1 MTEVK
6 AAAGADVPGDLGAEM
21 LGFVQELKA
30 FRSEIQNR
38 LEAQE
43 ERMTML
49 DRKTISR
56 ARAPLSAEADQGA
69 PHQKAFDA
77 YIRHGDDG
85 ALRGLPL
92 EGKAMTTGSD
102 GGFLAAP
109 TVAMQVQEA
118 LNVTASLRRVANVVA
133 VESASYE
140 VLVDMGDIAH
150 GWATEATAQAETGTP
165 TVQRVV
171 IPVHE
176 LSAMPKASQRL
187 LDDAAFDVETW
198 LAGRIAEK
206 FARAEAMAFI
216 GGDGVNKPRGIL
228 THAKAPNGTATNVQ
242 IGTIPSGGNGDFAA
256 TNPANALIDLVYALG
271 AQYRANASFVMN
283 SKTAA
288 AVRKMRDADGRF
300 LWADSLAMGQPAQL
314 LGYPVLVCED
324 MPDIAQGSHSIAFG
338 DFRSAYT
345 IVERPDLRVL
355 RDPFSAKPHVLFYAT
370 KRVGGGVTDARAVKL
385 MVFG

>member
-43 ERMTML
+43 TRMTML

-56 ARAPLSAEADQGA
+56 PRAPLAAEADQGA

-92 EGKAMTTGSD
+92 EGKAMTTTSD
-102 GGFLAAP
+102 GGFLVAP

-150 GWATEATAQAETGTP
+150 GWATEAAAQAETGTP
-165 TVQRVV
+165 SVQRVV

-206 FARAEAMAFI
+206 FARAEATAFI
-216 GGDGVNKPRGIL
+216 SGDGVNKPRGIL
-228 THAKAPNGTATNVQ
+228 THAKAPNGSATNVQ
-242 IGTIPSGGNGDFAA
+242 IGTIPSGGTGDFAA

-324 MPDIAQGSHSIAFG
+324 MPDIAQGSHSIGFG

>member
-109 TVAMQVQEA
+109 TVAMQVEEA

>member
-56 ARAPLSAEADQGA
+56 TRAPLSAEADQGA

-109 TVAMQVQEA
+109 TVAMQVREA

-206 FARAEAMAFI
+206 FAHAEAMAFI